1 MHPSEW
7 RGTPAEAD
15 WDYSVGVRNGGW
27 VNKQRT
33 VRFEDPVV
41 TDALEAEEEGESEE
55 ESEVESEEEEEDGE
69 EKWVMIG
76 RASWKRNGFVSEYP
90 DEEMEDAFEEL
101 DTSIYR
107 GTGA

>member
-15 WDYSVGVRNGGW
+15 WDYSVGVRNGGYG
-27 VNKQRT
+27 NRQRR
-33 VRFEDPVV
+33 VRFADPVV
-41 TDALEAEEEGESEE
+41 TDALEAEEDDEVESEE
-55 ESEVESEEEEEDGE
+55 ESEVESEEEEGE

-76 RASWKRNGFVSEYP
+76 RSSWEGNDFVSEYP